1 VRHTATLVL
10 QPNGAPSPEP
20 FDTGAGLLAIAPNTV
35 AQFPFFEREVLQRV
49 SALTRS
55 APLFTA
61 GRMPLDAMTV
71 MLKNM
76 LEDVS
81 A

>member
-1 VRHTATLVL
+1 
-10 QPNGAPSPEP
+10 
-20 FDTGAGLLAIAPNTV
+20 V

-61 GRMPLDAMTV
+61 GRMPLDAMTG
-71 MLKNM
+71 MLESV